1 MKCST
6 SRSPS
11 VHTGATFLHDGQR
24 AGRLSCRLLPFR
36 AVFSSRPISHR
47 PSRLGSH
54 SLSLSLSLFAWLFVC
69 FDTQKPHLPSV
80 CHPTLL
86 LSFMCRIHS
95 FIFFFSFC
103 LCDQTCQL
111 WHLIFFKNAFIWKTD
126 TKAARRRVRVGVNH

>member
-1 MKCST
+1 MFHEPQPFCSHRSHVSPRRST
-6 SRSPS
+6 SGSAQLSFTPIQSRFFIKTDFTSS
-11 VHTGATFLHDGQR
+11 VSTWQPL
-24 AGRLSCRLLPFR
+24 
-36 AVFSSRPISHR
+36 AV
-47 PSRLGSH
+47 
-54 SLSLSLSLFAWLFVC
+54 SLSLSLFAWLFVC

-103 LCDQTCQL
+103 LCDQTCQS